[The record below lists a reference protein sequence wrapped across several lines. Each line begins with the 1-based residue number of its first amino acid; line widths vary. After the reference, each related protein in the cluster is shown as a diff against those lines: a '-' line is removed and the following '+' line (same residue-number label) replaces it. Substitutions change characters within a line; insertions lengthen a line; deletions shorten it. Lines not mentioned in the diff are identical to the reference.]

1 MLLMIGRLFR
11 LALLCLVL
19 VMVVRWLLNRRQR
32 ASVHEFVHT
41 LAIALLV
48 SGVLFLGLA
57 LAGIRL

>member
-1 MLLMIGRLFR
+1 MIGRLFR

-19 VMVVRWLLNRRQR
+19 VMVARWLLNHRQR
-32 ASVHEFVHT
+32 ATLHEFVQT
-41 LAIALLV
+41 LAIALLL